1 MSNPFSVHPDHLA
14 INIQD
19 LEKSL
24 HFYGDILQLPKL
36 PDVDMGDHHLYYF
49 DLGNGLRLEL
59 IKYVDDFGETH
70 PGVKTRGMYRHIGL
84 HVNDVDALYKKM
96 KEAGCKLLT
105 EPAYV
110 KNLKFRNFL
119 AEDPNGVELEFVKR
133 D

>member
-1 MSNPFSVHPDHLA
+1 MSNSFSVHPDHLA

-24 HFYGDILQLPKL
+24 HFYGEILELPKL

-70 PGVKTRGMYRHIGL
+70 PRISPSF
-84 HVNDVDALYKKM
+84 NSSFS
-96 KEAGCKLLT
+96 LLFFSFFSSILFSLLLFISFSSILFSLL
-105 EPAYV
+105 
-110 KNLKFRNFL
+110 NLLSFII
-119 AEDPNGVELEFVKR
+119 ELFEYNIPINSL
-133 D
+133 